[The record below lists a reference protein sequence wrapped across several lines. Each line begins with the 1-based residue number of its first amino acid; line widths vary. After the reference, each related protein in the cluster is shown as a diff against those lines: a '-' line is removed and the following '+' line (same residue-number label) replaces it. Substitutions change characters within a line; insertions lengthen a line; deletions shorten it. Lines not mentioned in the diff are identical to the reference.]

1 MERRLLDA
9 IRSAAQGPTEGQG
22 QGEQVRVQEEGQEVE
37 GVAPARVVHHLVDDP
52 QLGRVREHEGSEEV
66 SGHAGHHIIP
76 ICCYVSSEP

>member
-52 QLGRVREHEGSEEV
+52 QLGRV
-66 SGHAGHHIIP
+66 
-76 ICCYVSSEP
+76 